1 MTKITPLP
9 PHPKLLRNRAAA
21 VIIYLISRVN
31 DQLTKFLMT
40 PFTRV
45 LPNLYVGPQINRRG
59 WLGLKQ
65 RHNITSVVNLR
76 VESDDRERG
85 IAPEHYLWLPTIDH
99 TSPTVE
105 QLHRAAEFIKDRVD
119 AGEGV
124 YIHCAAGVGRAPLT
138 AAAYLVLEGYKVDDA
153 IELIRTRRPFISQS
167 PNQRA
172 RLIQYAEYI
181 KDQYRKI

>member
-1 MTKITPLP
+1 MKNVQPLP
-9 PHPKLLRNRAAA
+9 AHPSLFCNKFAA
-21 VIIYLISRVN
+21 VIIYLISRIN
-31 DQLTKFLMT
+31 DQLPKFLLLPFVRIT
-40 PFTRV
+40 PHLF
-45 LPNLYVGPQINRRG
+45 VGPQINRRG
-59 WLGLKQ
+59 WLSLRQ

-85 IAPEHYLWLPTIDH
+85 IEPEHYLWLPTIDH

-105 QLHRAAEFIKDRVD
+105 QLHRAAEFISERID

-138 AAAYLVLEGYKVDDA
+138 AAAYLILQGYGVDEALD
-153 IELIRTRRPFISQS
+153 LLRTRRPFISQS

-172 RLIQYAEYI
+172 RLIQFAEFI
-181 KDQYRKI
+181 KEKQQS